1 MANLIRTKTLANHPS
16 SSSSAT
22 AALSRPSNAA
32 GDAAA
37 AAEFAEK
44 KYVWIPD
51 KQDGYLAAWVVREE
65 QEGEISVCSLTDGQ
79 VSRQSSQV
87 KVRLESANQRVGE
100 PLHIDRDRWIW
111 NQIR

>member
-1 MANLIRTKTLANHPS
+1 MANLVRTKTLVNKASNS
-16 SSSSAT
+16 SSSDAT
-22 AALSRPSNAA
+22 ATSALSRPSNAA

-51 KQDGYLAAWVVREE
+51 KDNGYLAAWVVREE

-79 VSRQSSQV
+79 VSV
-87 KVRLESANQRVGE
+87 KLG
-100 PLHIDRDRWIW
+100 
-111 NQIR
+111 

>member
-1 MANLIRTKTLANHPS
+1 MANLIRTKSVAQPPAT
-16 SSSSAT
+16 SSSAT

-51 KQDGYLAAWVVREE
+51 KDNGYLAAWVIREE
-65 QEGEISVCSLTDGQ
+65 EDGDKSLCSLTDGQ
-79 VSRQSSQV
+79 VS
-87 KVRLESANQRVGE
+87 NT
-100 PLHIDRDRWIW
+100 
-111 NQIR
+111 